1 MTTPKL
7 YRKRPVTIEAMEL
20 TRDNIDAVAAWCGG
34 AVFNIV
40 RLTKKR
46 HGREIAQVVE
56 IETLEGTMAAEIG
69 DMVIR
74 GVAGE
79 FYPCKPGIF
88 AESYEEPAEL
98 TYIDTGQE
106 TETSDTVPENTLA
119 EGSVWD
125 DSDELTLACRE
136 SGRDQITA
144 IDCDGDVHVWGADAG
159 WWETGLP
166 DYGFEPYTI
175 LHIGK
180 PVAP

>member
-1 MTTPKL
+1 MITPKL

-98 TYIDTGQE
+98 TYIDTTPTPDPG
-106 TETSDTVPENTLA
+106 TLT
-119 EGSVWD
+119 EGSVWED
-125 DSDELTLACRE
+125 VDALTLACKE
-136 SGRDQITA
+136 SERDQITV
-144 IDCDGDVHVWGADAG
+144 IDCDGDVYVWGADAG